1 MQDEILGDV
10 DWGTM
15 QSYPGSIG
23 ARVLQSQGADL
34 KRVVVAGDAQSLA
47 VGSLSPSNQDWLP
60 CRSWS
65 QNSNKASRAPGNLFY
80 LLPHWD
86 LQGQSA

>member
-23 ARVLQSQGADL
+23 AGVLQPQGADL
-34 KRVVVAGDAQSLA
+34 KRVVVVGDAQSLI
-47 VGSLSPSNQDWLP
+47 VGSLSPSNQDWFP
-60 CRSWS
+60 CWSWL

-86 LQGQSA
+86 LQGQNG